1 MKIISHVA
9 LAAVLASGAVGLTL
23 SAPAAAQKKDKK
35 EAGLKLSPDVAKS
48 AQPAQAALQ
57 AKDAATAEPLVAAV
71 EAAAKTD
78 DDRYIASVL
87 RLQLAQVKINAAQQ
101 ANPNARADSSG
112 LVAPLDALIANPKT
126 PPADRAR
133 FYYIRGQMAYEGKQY
148 PVAVDYINKARELG
162 HTDPQMTLF
171 LTRAKIDS
179 GDVAGGTAEL
189 DKAIA
194 EKAAKGE
201 KAPEDW
207 YRFAIAQ
214 SHKRKVKDQ
223 TMTWLN
229 KYVAAYPSPKTWYEV
244 LTTYGIQQDSVAKLD
259 RQQLIDLFRLL
270 RATGGLNDQYF
281 YFEYAQKAQNA
292 GLPFEAQSVLQ
303 EGLATGKIPAGNAEA
318 KLELAEAAQSIRNE
332 GSLSALEAK
341 AKASATGSLA
351 MQTADANL
359 GSGNYA
365 KAVELYRLALSKG
378 GVDADTVNTR
388 LGIALA
394 RSGDKAGAQAA
405 FEAVKGIPRADIARF
420 WTTYLT
426 LPAAA

>member
-35 EAGLKLSPDVAKS
+35 EAGLKLSPDVVKS

-57 AKDAATAEPLVAAV
+57 AKDAATAEPLVAAA

-87 RLQLAQVKINAAQQ
+87 RLQLAQIKINAAQQ
-101 ANPNARADSSG
+101 ANPNTRADSTA

-148 PVAVDYINKARELG
+148 PVAIDYITKARELG

-189 DKAIA
+189 EKAIA
-194 EKAAKGE
+194 EKTAKGE

-214 SHKRKVKDQ
+214 SHKKKVKDQ
-223 TMTWLN
+223 TLTWLN
-229 KYVAAYPSPKTWYEV
+229 KYVAAYPAPKTWYEA
-244 LTTYGIQQDSVAKLD
+244 LTTYGVQQDSVAKLD
-259 RQQLIDLFRLL
+259 RQQLIDLFRLM

-281 YFEYAQKAQNA
+281 YLEYAQKAQNA
-292 GLPFEAQSVLQ
+292 GLPFEAQSVLK
-303 EGLATGKIPAGNAEA
+303 EGMANGKIPAANTEA
-318 KLELAEAAQSIRNE
+318 KAMMTEVAQSIRNE

-341 AKASATGSLA
+341 AKAGPNGSLA
-351 MQTADANL
+351 MQTGDAYL
-359 GSGNYA
+359 GSDNFA

-394 RSGDKAGAQAA
+394 RMGDKAGAQTA
-405 FEAVKGIPRADIARF
+405 FAAVKSVPRAEIAQF

-426 LPAAA
+426 LPGQA

>member
-23 SAPAAAQKKDKK
+23 SAPAVAQKKDKK
-35 EAGLKLSPDVAKS
+35 EAGLKLSPEVVKN

-57 AKDAATAEPLVAAV
+57 AKDVATAEPLVAAA
-71 EAAAKTD
+71 EAGVKTD

-101 ANPNARADSSG
+101 ANPNARADSTA

-148 PVAVDYINKARELG
+148 PVAIDYITKARELG

-194 EKAAKGE
+194 ERTAKGE

-214 SHKRKVKDQ
+214 SHKRKAKDQ
-223 TMTWLN
+223 TLAWLN
-229 KYVAAYPSPKTWYEV
+229 KYVAAYPAPKTWYEA
-244 LTTYGIQQDSVAKLD
+244 LTTYGVQQDSVAKLD
-259 RQQLIDLFRLL
+259 RQQLIDLFRLM

-281 YFEYAQKAQNA
+281 YLEYAQKAQNA
-292 GLPFEAQSVLQ
+292 GLPFEAQAVLK
-303 EGLATGKIPAGNAEA
+303 EGMANGKIPATNTEA
-318 KLELAEAAQSIRNE
+318 KAMMSEVALAIRNE
-332 GSLSALEAK
+332 GSLATLETK
-341 AKASATGSLA
+341 AKAGANGSLA

-365 KAVELYRLALSKG
+365 KAIELYRLALSKG

-405 FEAVKGIPRADIARF
+405 FAAVQGTPRAEIARF